1 MLRREAE
8 LRVSSEIQE
17 AIEKAERS
25 ANSEWMDVIDMLQRS
40 IVREFNANQKK
51 GCILHLQ
58 DLREAALRF
67 PEIAFWVKYNRARQ
81 GALRA
86 GDIAP
91 DVPLCRAQDGRE
103 TTLLALRY

>member
-1 MLRREAE
+1 M
-8 LRVSSEIQE
+8 QT
-17 AIEKAERS
+17 
-25 ANSEWMDVIDMLQRS
+25 
-40 IVREFNANQKK
+40 KK
-51 GCILHLQ
+51 LHLQ
-58 DLREAALRF
+58 DLREAGLRF

-103 TTLLALRY
+103 TTLLALQTMSVLGEVSKPCVVIAGSLS